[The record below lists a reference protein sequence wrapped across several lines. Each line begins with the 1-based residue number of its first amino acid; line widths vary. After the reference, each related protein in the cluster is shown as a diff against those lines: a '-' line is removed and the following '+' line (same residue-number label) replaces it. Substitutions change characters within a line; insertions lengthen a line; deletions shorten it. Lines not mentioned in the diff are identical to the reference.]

1 MLVLTA
7 QSLHIIP
14 TSDNQGQSNSEVME
28 YQGWHFSPLTS
39 FNDRSSAELACR
51 RQLDAGVFTVIVQDN
66 SQYRLWCRRGN

>member
-14 TSDNQGQSNSEVME
+14 TSDNYGQSNSEVME
-28 YQGWHFSPLTS
+28 YQGWHFSPLAS
-39 FNDRSSAELACR
+39 FNDRNSAELACR

-66 SQYRLWCRRGN
+66 SQYRLWCRRGD